1 MPQVHKSTIRRAR
14 QAETRRARNR
24 TTLNTVKAFIKKA
37 LAAVDQKKTDEAA
50 TALRE
55 ASSAISRAA
64 SKGVIKRN
72 TASRRISRLT
82 LRVNAL
88 TAAK

>member
-24 TTLNTVKAFIKKA
+24 TTLNTVKAFIKKV

-64 SKGVIKRN
+64 SKGVIKQN

-82 LRVNAL
+82 LRLNAL

>member
-37 LAAVDQKKTDEAA
+37 LAAVEQENADEAA

-55 ASSAISRAA
+55 ASSAIGRAEA
-64 SKGVIKRN
+64 KGVIKRN

-88 TAAK
+88 TASK

>member
-24 TTLNTVKAFIKKA
+24 TTLNTVKAFIKKT
-37 LAAVDQKKTDEAA
+37 LAAVEQKKADEAA

-55 ASSAISRAA
+55 ASSAIGRAA
-64 SKGVIKRN
+64 AKGVIKRN

-82 LRVNAL
+82 LRVNSLNAS
-88 TAAK
+88 K

>member
-24 TTLNTVKAFIKKA
+24 TTLNTVKAFIKKT
-37 LAAVDQKKTDEAA
+37 LAAVEEKNADEAA

-55 ASSAISRAA
+55 ASSAIGRATA
-64 SKGVIKRN
+64 KGVIKRN